1 MHAHP
6 HSVQRERGGSVYK
19 ERERGSVYKESERE
33 GGLCTKRVRE
43 REGGGLC
50 TKRVRERWGSVHK
63 EREREHLAG

>member
-1 MHAHP
+1 M
-6 HSVQRERGGSVYK
+6 YK